1 MTDQSKLF
9 ITDIYDA
16 LGDLVRAV
24 GGPKAVGQVLKPE
37 LPSDEAAGWV
47 KNCLNRNRRE
57 KFDPEQIMWLLK
69 KGREVGCH
77 EPIGFVCAQSGYM
90 APDPVEA
97 ETELA
102 KLLREYIQTGQRL
115 AAIQPQI
122 EELRAKLQRVA

>member
-1 MTDQSKLF
+1 MNEQEKLF

-16 LGDLVRAV
+16 LGDLVRAS

-37 LPSDEAAGWV
+37 MPADEAAGWV

-57 KFDPEQIMWLLK
+57 KFDAEHIQWLLK

-77 EPIGFVCAQSGYM
+77 EPMNFICKQAGYG
-90 APDPVEA
+90 PPEPIED

-102 KLLREYIQTGQRL
+102 KLLREYVTTGTRL
-115 AAIQPQI
+115 ADMVPKI
-122 EELRAKLQRVA
+122 EALRAKLRAA